1 MVKLC
6 GRDLSKLL
14 TIAQAA
20 KSTPYSEPQIRD
32 RIKDGRLKAIR
43 VAGAIYVHL
52 DDLDQLM
59 NRHHPSE

>member
-1 MVKLC
+1 MI
-6 GRDLSKLL
+6 DLSKLL

-43 VAGAIYVHL
+43 VAGAIYVHV
-52 DDLDQLM
+52 DDLGEFMKHYHLAK
-59 NRHHPSE
+59 